1 MAFPVL
7 FLAMVF
13 CLLGLSPARAGPMVW
28 EGQEPWRWEANRPNA
43 GSGSDAGAVEI
54 FRTVNTVLW
63 QARLRPPEDGRA
75 LLLTVVFKES
85 QGGFARLMW
94 KNATEAITLCG
105 NLYEGAAPWHQRSFL
120 IAPNTLSGPGRLL
133 IESTGDSS
141 VVEKADLA
149 WVSPAIYATAS
160 TPALFLSDSGR
171 VIPAEELGVAGRKIP
186 SDVVRG
192 RTVDAVLDPGPI
204 HLDAGQ
210 TVRLFASIGGIPGCA
225 RLDVEVA
232 GLPSI
237 FRPKVEI
244 NGQPL
249 DEVNLE
255 IPGLEDPGY
264 IRLPG
269 SDEGLFAGWRKVT
282 AYVPSGFLKPGENRL
297 DWTNPDFRNG
307 HTLRRARL
315 QILFEDGSSRFSPPV
330 PSAPPPP
337 VSVGR
342 PDFRLG
348 LSSRG
353 TGVEL
358 RSE

>member
-1 MAFPVL
+1 M
-7 FLAMVF
+7 
-13 CLLGLSPARAGPMVW
+13 
-28 EGQEPWRWEANRPNA
+28 
-43 GSGSDAGAVEI
+43 
-54 FRTVNTVLW
+54 
-63 QARLRPPEDGRA
+63 
-75 LLLTVVFKES
+75 
-85 QGGFARLMW
+85 
-94 KNATEAITLCG
+94 
-105 NLYEGAAPWHQRSFL
+105 
-120 IAPNTLSGPGRLL
+120 
-133 IESTGDSS
+133 
-141 VVEKADLA
+141 
-149 WVSPAIYATAS
+149 
-160 TPALFLSDSGR
+160 
-171 VIPAEELGVAGRKIP
+171 AGRKIP

-210 TVRLFASIGGIPGCA
+210 TVRLFASMGGIPGCA

-232 GLPSI
+232 GLASI

-244 NGQPL
+244 NGRPL

-264 IRLPG
+264 IRQPG

-282 AYVPSGFLKPGENRL
+282 AYVPAGFLKPGENRL

-315 QILFEDGSSRFSPPV
+315 QILFEDGSPSFPPPV
-330 PSAPPPP
+330 PPASPAPISA
-337 VSVGR
+337 GR

-353 TGVEL
+353 TGVGL
-358 RSE
+358 RTE